1 MNMAQNRH
9 IKIGFWV
16 CLLVALMAV
25 GWRNK
30 SHDDSYVMRQRDTG
44 KIYPATASP
53 RTTALRAMRLWRI
66 KAYLALG
73 DSYTIGQSVAVS
85 DRYPVQAAALLS
97 EKDAPE
103 VIARTGWTTGDLLDA
118 LTANPPSRP
127 VYHVVT
133 LLIGVNNQFQGRPV
147 AEYRTQFTELL
158 RRCIH
163 WTGDTASHVI
173 VLSIPDYG
181 DSFYGQQAGD
191 PAAVS
196 KGIDA
201 FNAVNLEVS
210 GAYGVRYVDI
220 TDLTRSAKGDATL
233 FAPDGLHYS
242 GKEMALWAERLV
254 KAWP

>member
-16 CLLVALMAV
+16 CLLVALMSV

-30 SHDDSYVMRQRDTG
+30 SRNDNY
-44 KIYPATASP
+44 
-53 RTTALRAMRLWRI
+53 TT
-66 KAYLALG
+66 YLALG

-85 DRYPVQAAALLS
+85 DRYPVQAVALLG

-133 LLIGVNNQFQGRPV
+133 LLIGVNNQFQGRPI

-163 WTGDTASHVI
+163 WEGDGSLDGKACEGV
-173 VLSIPDYG
+173 
-181 DSFYGQQAGD
+181 
-191 PAAVS
+191 AVRRA
-196 KGIDA
+196 KALRLADA
-201 FNAVNLEVS
+201 
-210 GAYGVRYVDI
+210 
-220 TDLTRSAKGDATL
+220 
-233 FAPDGLHYS
+233 
-242 GKEMALWAERLV
+242 
-254 KAWP
+254 